1 MKERIMNIL
10 EEHSIGVAVLLIL
23 GCVILALG
31 FAFGVMC
38 LQAWLVMLLWNW
50 VAVGVFGAPVLKFWF
65 AFGLVWLCSL
75 LFKGGVKIKH
85 KLED

>member
-10 EEHSIGVAVLLIL
+10 EEHSVGVAVLLII
-23 GCVILALG
+23 GCVILALAV
-31 FAFGVMC
+31 AFGVMC

-50 VAVGVFGAPVLKFWF
+50 VAVGVFGAPVLKFWV
-65 AFGLVWLCSL
+65 AFGLTWLCSL
-75 LFKGGVKIKH
+75 LFKGGAKIIN

>member
-10 EEHSIGVAVLLIL
+10 EEHTIGVAVLIIV
-23 GCVILALG
+23 GCVILALAV
-31 FAFGVMC
+31 AFGVMC

-50 VAVGVFGAPVLKFWF
+50 VAVGVFGAPVLKFWL

-75 LFKGGVKIKH
+75 LFKGGIEIKN

>member
-10 EEHSIGVAVLLIL
+10 EEHSVGVAVLLII
-23 GCVILALG
+23 GCVILALAV
-31 FAFGVMC
+31 AFGVMC

-50 VAVGVFGAPVLKFWF
+50 VAVGVFGAPVLKFWL

-75 LFKGGVKIKH
+75 LFKGGIEIKH